1 MKKDEE
7 SITRKREAEKSY
19 VQKYKNANYRGEITN
34 LRLIYM
40 CTPINTHIYLF
51 IYIHIT
57 TVNPIILI
65 L

>member
-34 LRLIYM
+34 LRLIYI
-40 CTPINTHIYLF
+40 CVHL
-51 IYIHIT
+51 
-57 TVNPIILI
+57 
-65 L
+65 